1 VTDTAGSSDQSLTNL
16 VIITGMSGAGRS
28 EAIHTFE
35 DLGYFCIDNLPPS
48 LIGSLVELTHLAG
61 SRISDVAVVC
71 DVRGQEFFAELWGEL
86 ERLESDG
93 VAFRLLFLEAE
104 DDALVIRF
112 KETRRRHPLCESG
125 SVLEGIRLE
134 RAMLVN
140 FRGRADYIID
150 TSDLRP
156 AQLKQ
161 RILDEFL
168 GTGVRGTMDVSVSSF
183 GFKYGVP
190 IDADIVMDV
199 RFLPNPYYDAALRS
213 QSGLDEGVREF
224 VLGRPETDLFLD
236 RWFDLLETL
245 APGYRAEGKNH
256 LSIALGCTGGRHR
269 SVVLAEET
277 ARYLRDIGFPVR
289 VSHRDLTRDPVREAR
304 AE

>member
-1 VTDTAGSSDQSLTNL
+1 VSDNGGSPDQSPTNL

-71 DVRGQEFFAELWGEL
+71 DVRGKEFFAELWGEL
-86 ERLESDG
+86 ERLESEG

-125 SVLEGIRLE
+125 SVLEGIHVE
-134 RAMLVN
+134 RAMLED
-140 FRGRADYIID
+140 FRGRADYVID

-199 RFLPNPYYDAALRS
+199 RFLPNPYYDPALRG
-213 QSGLDEGVREF
+213 QSGLDEPVKEF

-245 APGYRAEGKNH
+245 APGYRTEGKNH

-277 ARYLRDIGFPVR
+277 ARYLREIGFPVR
-289 VSHRDLTRDPVREAR
+289 VSHRDLGRDPIREAR
-304 AE
+304 A